1 MAELE
6 DSIEDL
12 QAKLQQYEEQVEQVN
27 EALKLQP
34 EEAALLKLK
43 NDLEEVISLTRDLI
57 SFQTQEQAEAAK
69 AEAAEAGEAGREV
82 EDVKEP
88 HEDAETRERD
98 VSTTGA
104 GVKRPLESADASE
117 SSTRLTH
124 LSGGSSVVGRTCLAE
139 YEGKKFY
146 AEILDLKKSKQ
157 GERVLVEFI
166 GWKNQQE
173 YPVHQVQLLSPVAPS
188 AVPPG
193 TAAQAI
199 FSEDGKWYDCV
210 VDEHTTS
217 GYKVTYTEYGNSEE
231 VKFDQV
237 RLKKPKKDAP
247 KRRVKEI
254 ITPGGY
260 KIPQYLAIKPT
271 DTEAQKNSKKRR
283 VKAIKAQQQ
292 LEMAEKDAED
302 RAKSWQKFN
311 KRAINRRMA
320 GYMSGRG
327 HESMFSGHE
336 IKTTVSISVLSSQP
350 TTVNSFVPRRKH
362 DVDEDLIADD

>member
-12 QAKLQQYEEQVEQVN
+12 QAKLQQYQEQLEQVN

-34 EEAALLKLK
+34 EESDLLKLK
-43 NDLEEVISLTRDLI
+43 SDLEEVISLTRDLI
-57 SFQTQEQAEAAK
+57 SFQTQAQTEAEKSDVQSSDAPREVSQENEKAIEERSEREKVQADAGGEREGSAEAS
-69 AEAAEAGEAGREV
+69 EG
-82 EDVKEP
+82 
-88 HEDAETRERD
+88 
-98 VSTTGA
+98 GA
-104 GVKRPLESADASE
+104 
-117 SSTRLTH
+117 RLTH
-124 LSGGSSVVGRTCLAE
+124 MASGSSVVGRTCLAE

-173 YPVHQVQLLSPVAPS
+173 YPVHQVQLLAPVPPS

-193 TAAQAI
+193 AAAQAI
-199 FSEDGKWYDCV
+199 YSEDGKWYDCV
-210 VDEHTTS
+210 VDEHTAG

-237 RLKKPKKDAP
+237 RLKKPKNDAP

-254 ITPGGY
+254 VTPGGY

-292 LEMAEKDAED
+292 LEMAEKDADD

-311 KRAINRRMA
+311 KRAINKRMV

-336 IKTTVSISVLSSQP
+336 VKTTVSISVLSSQR

-362 DVDEDLIADD
+362 DVDEELITDD

>member
-6 DSIEDL
+6 DTIEDL
-12 QAKLQQYEEQVEQVN
+12 QAKLQQYEEQLEQVN

-34 EEAALLKLK
+34 EESDLLKLK
-43 NDLEEVISLTRDLI
+43 SDLEEVISLTKDLI
-57 SFQTQEQAEAAK
+57 SFQAQTQTEAEKPDLVVQPSEAPREVSQK
-69 AEAAEAGEAGREV
+69 EKEAEERPEKEKLHADAGEEKQGS
-82 EDVKEP
+82 
-88 HEDAETRERD
+88 AEI
-98 VSTTGA
+98 
-104 GVKRPLESADASE
+104 SE
-117 SSTRLTH
+117 GGPRLTH
-124 LSGGSSVVGRTCLAE
+124 LSSGSSVVGRTCLAE

-146 AEILDLKKSKQ
+146 AEILDLKKSRQ

-173 YPVHQVQLLSPVAPS
+173 YPVHQVQLLAPVPPS
-188 AVPPG
+188 AIPPG
-193 TAAQAI
+193 AAAQAI
-199 FSEDGKWYDCV
+199 YSEDGKWYDCV
-210 VDEHTTS
+210 IDEHTAG
-217 GYKVTYTEYGNSEE
+217 GYKVTYTEYGNTEE

-237 RLKKPKKDAP
+237 RLKKPKNDAP

-260 KIPQYLAIKPT
+260 RIPQYLATKPT
-271 DTEAQKNSKKRR
+271 DTEAQKSSKKRR

-292 LEMAEKDAED
+292 LEMAEKDADD
-302 RAKSWQKFN
+302 RAKAWQKFN
-311 KRAINRRMA
+311 KRAINKRMA

-336 IKTTVSISVLSSQP
+336 VKTTVSISVLSSQR

-362 DVDEDLIADD
+362 DVDEELITDD